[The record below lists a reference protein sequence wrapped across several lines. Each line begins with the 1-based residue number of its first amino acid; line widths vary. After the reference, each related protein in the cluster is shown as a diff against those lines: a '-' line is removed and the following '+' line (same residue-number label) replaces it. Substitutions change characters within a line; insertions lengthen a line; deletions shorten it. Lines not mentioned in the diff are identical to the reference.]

1 MGAME
6 RGWQCREQSK
16 AHAHTAGIGLPQGR
30 TRGSQIR
37 AWGVLGPCWACKLHF
52 AAPCDSNHNSVCVV
66 GAMHAEYDEFAVAL
80 DSCDEEWGPVAG
92 EAGLPSKR
100 RNAGA
105 TPERFRGGPGL
116 STAPPPP
123 TAAAGVAAAA
133 VGVPPGPALGHG
145 SSQRALR
152 PGNWNVRS
160 IFLGTASQ
168 QPQQAPPGA
177 PPAQLDSSPP
187 LCGLKQPSV
196 PQQQRS
202 PLPSA
207 ARGPPRSP
215 LGLGAGYHEQD
226 ENAAGPLTQMAAANA
241 PVAAAFCPHCGCFL
255 ADLGSAAQ
263 QQRHAASCS
272 QSAAGDSAWGQPA
285 AGAAVRQ
292 PQGLDVAA
300 AAGPRGSP
308 GEEGCWE
315 DEGQDGD
322 WSEQEEATQGVAGGG
337 EAPAAADDDDDG
349 QEEAE
354 EGAEEE
360 AEVAAEEAAGA
371 GDQPEGGGMGE
382 HAALAAFLDQH
393 GLAKYCE
400 LFVRAGGWPQL
411 RLPNRPFFQPTIFS
425 GTPRMLTCWPGSARL
440 LRCVLALPPS
450 QAPACRCCPA

>member
-1 MGAME
+1 
-6 RGWQCREQSK
+6 
-16 AHAHTAGIGLPQGR
+16 
-30 TRGSQIR
+30 
-37 AWGVLGPCWACKLHF
+37 
-52 AAPCDSNHNSVCVV
+52 
-66 GAMHAEYDEFAVAL
+66 MHAEYDEFAVAL
-80 DSCDEEWGPVAG
+80 DSCDEEWARVAG

-123 TAAAGVAAAA
+123 TAAAGAAAAA

-177 PPAQLDSSPP
+177 PPAQLDSSPS
-187 LCGLKQPSV
+187 LCGRKQPSV

-315 DEGQDGD
+315 DEGQDGN

-337 EAPAAADDDDDG
+337 EAPAADDDDDDG

-400 LFVRAGGWPQL
+400 LFERAGGWPQL